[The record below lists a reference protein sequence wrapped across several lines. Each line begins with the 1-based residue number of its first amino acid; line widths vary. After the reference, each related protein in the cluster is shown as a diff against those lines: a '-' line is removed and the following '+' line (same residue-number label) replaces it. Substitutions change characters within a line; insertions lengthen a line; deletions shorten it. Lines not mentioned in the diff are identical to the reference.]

1 MSRRG
6 PLSFPVARGERLRG
20 LALEQV
26 LAGRSSEA
34 GTEHAMELRI
44 APEAGRKRRFEEVAG
59 ARVHA
64 LEKAREAEL
73 VSVLHDGALR
83 RSLEGA
89 REAPGRHRQL
99 LGHGLAAQR
108 RIPHEQLGNAAH
120 DRVTRVRYRR
130 RARDEERLAMPERAA
145 EQRAQEGPPPLL

>member
-34 GTEHAMELRI
+34 GTEPAMELRI

-59 ARVHA
+59 ACVHA

-99 LGHGLAAQR
+99 LRSEEHTSELQSRENLVCRLLLEKKKMNPNLERTYSIVFNTAALAN
-108 RIPHEQLGNAAH
+108 IS
-120 DRVTRVRYRR
+120 
-130 RARDEERLAMPERAA
+130 
-145 EQRAQEGPPPLL
+145 